1 MANDEKLKQRNQRN
15 DWIYGLQRCI
25 ETVTQRYYNPRQTE
39 TKKNTAQGSEKEEK
53 REEKK
58 TLSARKSVMHC
69 ACYFNKSTIKICLPI
84 VRILARGSTR

>member
-15 DWIYGLQRCI
+15 EWIYGLQRCI
-25 ETVTQRYYNPRQTE
+25 ETVTQRYHNPRQTE
-39 TKKNTAQGSEKEEK
+39 AKAQGSEKEEK
-53 REEKK
+53 RERKKK
-58 TLSARKSVMHC
+58 TLSARKTVMHC